1 MKDNKKIKMTSLSAV
16 LRQELKDPRDRELF
30 AEYGRLLEVA
40 YRIAELRRLRRMSQ
54 EELAKRIGSTQ
65 SNIAR
70 IENGRQNLS
79 LNLLGKIA
87 QALDSKLQISLL

>member
-1 MKDNKKIKMTSLSAV
+1 MKDNKKIKMTSLSTV

-54 EELAKRIGSTQ
+54 EELARRIGSTQ

>member
-1 MKDNKKIKMTSLSAV
+1 MTSLSAV

>member
-1 MKDNKKIKMTSLSAV
+1 MTSLSAV

-54 EELAKRIGSTQ
+54 EELARRIGSTQ

>member
-54 EELAKRIGSTQ
+54 EELARRIGSTQ